1 MADIVNSSTKWRDM
15 QGYIDHL
22 ETLSTMVGN
31 LGIEDL
37 RLSDVVM

>member
-1 MADIVNSSTKWRDM
+1 M

-22 ETLSTMVGN
+22 ETLSCMVGN

-37 RLSDVVM
+37 SLSDADESSRLRGVVA